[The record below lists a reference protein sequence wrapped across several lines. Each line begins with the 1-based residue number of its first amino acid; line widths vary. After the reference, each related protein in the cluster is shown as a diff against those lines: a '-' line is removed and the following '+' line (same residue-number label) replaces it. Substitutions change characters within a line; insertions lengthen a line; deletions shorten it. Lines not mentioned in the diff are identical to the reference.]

1 MSNEALSATEIDLIR
16 RVSKSLLLTFV
27 FIILAM
33 KQNYFDYPIIALS
46 CVIFAI
52 SILNST
58 VIFSKIVIGYLLLLT
73 IVPPQA
79 APIFKESISFFF
91 SLIHS

>member
-1 MSNEALSATEIDLIR
+1 MSDEALSATEIDLIR
-16 RVSKSLLLTFV
+16 RTGKAALLTFV
-27 FIILAM
+27 FIVLAL
-33 KQNYFDYPIIALS
+33 KQNYFDYPILALS

-52 SILNST
+52 SLLNST
-58 VIFSKIVIGYLLLLT
+58 VIFSRIVIGYLLLLA

-79 APIFKESISFFF
+79 AATFKESTSFFF